1 MKTILTAALLL
12 TATWAQATLTQSQ
25 SFSGGTIADGNPLGT
40 VFSGTYSQTGFN
52 SPVLGATVGL
62 DITGGYNGDLYAY
75 LVAPNGTLVMLMNQ
89 PGVSVNGFG
98 ASGAGMNITLS
109 DSGSTGIQGVTSG
122 SVLSGTYSAAG
133 TLGTFNNSTAN
144 GTWELFFA
152 DLSSGGGTST
162 LNGWTL
168 TLTVVPEPITWALGI
183 FLAMLL
189 ALAGLR
195 RAWCHDQ
202 NCSH

>member
-1 MKTILTAALLL
+1 MKRILTAALLL
-12 TATWAQATLTQSQ
+12 TAIWAQATLTQTQ

-62 DITGGYNGDLYAY
+62 EITGGYNGDLYAY

-89 PGVSVNGFG
+89 PGVGVNGFG
-98 ASGAGMNITLS
+98 ASGAGMNITLA

-144 GTWELFFA
+144 GTWQLFFA
-152 DLSSGGGTST
+152 DLGAGGGTST

-183 FLAMLL
+183 FLAVFL

-195 RAWCHDQ
+195 RDWQ
-202 NCSH
+202 T

>member
-109 DSGSTGIQGVTSG
+109 DSGSTGIQGETSG

-144 GTWELFFA
+144 GTWQLFFA
-152 DLSSGGGTST
+152 DLGAGGGTST

-195 RAWCHDQ
+195 WAWRT
-202 NCSH
+202 

>member
-1 MKTILTAALLL
+1 M
-12 TATWAQATLTQSQ
+12 
-25 SFSGGTIADGNPLGT
+25 
-40 VFSGTYSQTGFN
+40 FSGTYSQTGFN

-62 DITGGYNGDLYAY
+62 EITGGYNGDLDAY

-89 PGVSVNGFG
+89 PGVGVNGFG
-98 ASGAGMNITLS
+98 ASGAGMNITLA

-144 GTWELFFA
+144 GTWQLFFA
-152 DLSSGGGTST
+152 DLGAGGGTST

-183 FLAMLL
+183 FLAVFL

-195 RAWCHDQ
+195 RDWQ
-202 NCSH
+202 T

>member
-1 MKTILTAALLL
+1 MKTILTAVLLL

-40 VFSGTYSQTGFN
+40 VFSGTFGQTGFN

-89 PGVSVNGFG
+89 PGVGVNGFG

-109 DSGSTGIQGVTSG
+109 DSGSTGIQGETSG

-144 GTWELFFA
+144 GTWQLFFA
-152 DLSSGGGTST
+152 DLGAGGGTST

-195 RAWCHDQ
+195 WAWRT
-202 NCSH
+202 